1 MLVQSEAILK
11 DPSQYWI
18 SVINVGRFFQL
29 QRVREVD
36 EANEYAGQV
45 VAGLMHV
52 GVLRRCCGSIKHT
65 QGVVKAVLMQV
76 IAGLMHVGDVLA
88 MAPAALACA
97 TGTSL
102 EAANRLAVAYIQET
116 GKSVCPE
123 IVAPAVEC
131 VAPVDSFLKPKHL
144 IDKVEGPGNVDDDI
158 LVLDNNMDVGR
169 KMKRA
174 FCEPGN
180 VEHCPPITLTD
191 ACVFTTGGAL
201 DISRKEDNGG
211 DKRYTH
217 IEELQADFKAGA
229 LHPGTHFT

>member
-1 MLVQSEAILK
+1 MK
-11 DPSQYWI
+11 
-18 SVINVGRFFQL
+18 
-29 QRVREVD
+29 
-36 EANEYAGQV
+36 
-45 VAGLMHV
+45 
-52 GVLRRCCGSIKHT
+52 
-65 QGVVKAVLMQV
+65 V

-116 GKSVCPE
+116 CKSVCTE
-123 IVAPAVEC
+123 FVAPSVEC

-144 IDKVEGPGNVDDDI
+144 IDKLEGPGNEDDDI

-191 ACVFTTGGAL
+191 ACVFAAGGAL
-201 DISRKEDNGG
+201 DIRRKEDNGG

-217 IEELQADFKAGA
+217 IEELQADFKAGG
-229 LHPGTHFT
+229 LHPGTHFTGFY

>member
-1 MLVQSEAILK
+1 
-11 DPSQYWI
+11 
-18 SVINVGRFFQL
+18 
-29 QRVREVD
+29 
-36 EANEYAGQV
+36 
-45 VAGLMHV
+45 
-52 GVLRRCCGSIKHT
+52 
-65 QGVVKAVLMQV
+65 MQV

-116 GKSVCPE
+116 GKSVCTE
-123 IVAPAVEC
+123 IVAPSVEC

-144 IDKVEGPGNVDDDI
+144 IDKLEGPGNEDDDI

-191 ACVFTTGGAL
+191 ACVFAAGGAL
-201 DISRKEDNGG
+201 DIRRKEDNGG